1 MKGKICLSILFV
13 YLFFAS
19 CKKEPQPQIQQLAP
33 IASLETGLVS
43 FSIKGQLL
51 PTVIDTQKNV
61 ISIIIP
67 HSFSLQSLTINFSLA
82 NQVNATVKNTPVSS
96 GTTMDF
102 SKLFYFTV
110 TSADNKRS
118 TTYLVDVETDLFYFG
133 LTANLIAE
141 KSLNKDYNFYYDQF
155 DGSTWQSVDCGPTV
169 ATMAIKWAD
178 STFDKLPIDARHMIE
193 PGGGEWS
200 TRNVSDYLNFYGV
213 NMVGESIS
221 NLDSLVKANIDK
233 NQVIILCLDTYY
245 ISVDLLPYQHLDK
258 FYPSAL
264 PGIGHFLL
272 VKGYKQMSN
281 GFYLEVH
288 DPWSQNRE
296 YYPSVIPHEPI
307 GEDRYYLDSDIQTA
321 TLNWD
326 PTAYIVAPK
335 GQQVI
340 ASTKFNNK
348 PIPMAYGQ

>member
-1 MKGKICLSILFV
+1 M
-13 YLFFAS
+13 
-19 CKKEPQPQIQQLAP
+19 
-33 IASLETGLVS
+33 
-43 FSIKGQLL
+43 L

-67 HSFSLQSLTINFSLA
+67 HTFSLQSLTINFSLA
-82 NQVNATVKNTPVSS
+82 TQVNATVKNTPVGS
-96 GTTMDF
+96 GTAMDF

-110 TSADNKRS
+110 TSTDNKRS

-133 LTANLIAE
+133 LTANLISE

-155 DGSTWQSVDCGPTV
+155 DGNTWQSVDCGPTV

-178 STFDKLPIDARHMIE
+178 STFDKLPVDARHMIE

-213 NMVGESIS
+213 NMAGDSIS

-233 NQVIILCLDTYY
+233 NQVIIFCLDMYY
-245 ISVDLLPYQHLDK
+245 VSVDLLPYQHLDK

-264 PGIGHFLL
+264 PGTGHFIL

-281 GFYLEVH
+281 GFYLEVY
-288 DPWSQNRE
+288 DPWSQHGE
-296 YYPSVIPHEPI
+296 YNPSVIPHEPI
-307 GEDRYYLDSDIQTA
+307 GEDRYYLDRDIQTA

-340 ASTKFNNK
+340 ASTKFINK
-348 PIPMAYGQ
+348 PIP